1 MNTLPE
7 PAARALRTFIQAAVG
22 TFLMLVIVPHAAPGY
37 VPDFNTLKSAGIAA
51 LFAGG
56 IALLSF
62 VQNWAEQQNALPAFA
77 KPPTI
82 VHEAPPPVIVT
93 PSPGQ
98 NPVPPTAGGDPPLP
112 H

>member
-1 MNTLPE
+1 VNTLPE
-7 PAARALRTFIQAAVG
+7 PAARALRTFLQAAVG

-37 VPDFNTLKSAGIAA
+37 VPDFNTLKAAGIAA

-82 VHEAPPPVIVT
+82 VHQAPPPVIVPPAGP
-93 PSPGQ
+93 PS
-98 NPVPPTAGGDPPLP
+98 TLP